1 MKPQITFGVSLEEM
15 VVGTKSISTV
25 LHWLLCCYLLLQF
38 KVAVQRS
45 KVVIFIIYLFILK
58 QVKALLK
65 LYANEQY
72 ILFVNQQ
79 HGDFEVFVSF
89 KVST

>member
-1 MKPQITFGVSLEEM
+1 M
-15 VVGTKSISTV
+15 
-25 LHWLLCCYLLLQF
+25 
-38 KVAVQRS
+38 
-45 KVVIFIIYLFILK
+45 VIFIFYLFILK

-79 HGDFEVFVSF
+79 RGDFEVFVSF